1 VQAVAIRF
9 FEDSEPVIVR
19 AEQNTSD
26 PVARLYQKHPML
38 DAGTS
43 ASVANFV
50 GCGAKFGRKSTD
62 CKTSPV
68 DGFWDEV

>member
-1 VQAVAIRF
+1 MAILF
-9 FEDSEPVIVR
+9 CEDSEPVIVQ

-26 PVARLYQKHPML
+26 QKHPML